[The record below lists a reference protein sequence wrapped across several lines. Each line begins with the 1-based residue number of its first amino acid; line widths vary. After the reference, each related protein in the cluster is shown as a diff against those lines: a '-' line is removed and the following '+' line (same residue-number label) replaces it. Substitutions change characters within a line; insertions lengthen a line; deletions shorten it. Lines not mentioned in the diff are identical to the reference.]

1 MSRHGAKGL
10 ISGERDTLSIKEG
23 CSGGEEASQGLAVGL
38 GVAGCLLVT
47 LGLPRFGRM
56 LDSGKE
62 PIDQQGPW
70 GAAWWPP
77 QPPLQF

>member
-1 MSRHGAKGL
+1 MWPGEHGA
-10 ISGERDTLSIKEG
+10 KEG
-23 CSGGEEASQGLAVGL
+23 CSQCEVCLSKKGAGGEEASQGLAVGL